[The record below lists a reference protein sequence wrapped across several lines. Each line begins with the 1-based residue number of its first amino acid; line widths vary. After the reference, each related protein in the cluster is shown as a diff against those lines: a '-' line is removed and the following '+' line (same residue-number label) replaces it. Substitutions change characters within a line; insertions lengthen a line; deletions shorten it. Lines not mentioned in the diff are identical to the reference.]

1 MTEITQLPIYKHQQE
16 INDALASH
24 QVIVVQGP
32 TGCGKT
38 TQLPRILLRNPMI
51 TGRIGLTQPRRIA
64 AVSVS
69 MRIAQE
75 IGCELGGEV
84 GYAIRFDD
92 KTSEDTIVKVMTD
105 GILLQESRSDQTYE
119 QYQVIIIDEAHER
132 SLNIDLAMGLL
143 KLALEKRPELRVIIS
158 SATIRAETFQR
169 YFSKTGDGS
178 DVPLISIQARTYP
191 VEIEYRDVAGRDRF
205 EMPQALVDEV
215 KAIHKSGEPGHILCF
230 LPGQGAILTCQ
241 EMLQTAQA
249 TEKGY
254 GDLWILPLYGQL
266 AREEQERVF
275 EERAGM
281 RKVVLATNIAETS
294 ITIPDVRFVIDSG
307 IAKIPRFNN
316 ATHVTALREEGVS
329 SASLAQRAG
338 RAGRTA
344 PGKCIRLFPESK
356 LSERSDFTDEEITR
370 LELSEVLLRLID
382 VGINDVESFPFPTR
396 PPKQA
401 IRDALAELRR
411 LDAIDEKNGLTKI
424 GQKMVVFPLSPRLA
438 RVVVE
443 AGMKYPGAL
452 HDIIVAVAWLSVKS
466 PLLFPPDHEAQ
477 ARRAHAKL
485 AHAMGDLLTA
495 IGIVHK
501 YEDAEYKKEFCKK
514 CFLDPDTMAFVSKSS
529 QQIEEIAETVGLI
542 AQPGCAEADIIR
554 SFLSAY
560 GDQCLVL
567 KGRSYVTPS
576 DINVVLHPSSSLYD
590 AMPKLIMALEFIQS
604 TRTYAE
610 QASVIRSTWLKE
622 YGIKVDLSQDSS
634 RPGQR
639 AYQEYSADRKKKRRF
654 ERSREALGY
663 DENMKKREA
672 YDPKAAN
679 AANATGSLTS
689 GGRKLF
695 RIQNSTPAAQI
706 GAAHSANAGRSSKV
720 PGELLIGSRTVRC
733 VSTSRNR
740 PLVILSLS
748 DLREIAPAQ
757 SLSDDKSVLNYRVSL
772 RDDSGRYEILH
783 NFRLGEIVEVAKTL
797 HLLDAKLCVPDSIP
811 IGASLSASSN
821 AKVLMRALPYL
832 GRCHVGT
839 RGKNGWLTVVGSED
853 IFWFE
858 FNDSPIDALD
868 FSVQTLNILSEYI
881 DDVGMLESISKTCG
895 GLAAALKKVR
905 SAVVDNYS

>member
-1 MTEITQLPIYKHQQE
+1 MTEITQLPIYSHQQE
-16 INDALASH
+16 INEALASH

-69 MRIAQE
+69 MRIAHE
-75 IGCELGGEV
+75 IGCELGDEV

-143 KLALEKRPELRVIIS
+143 KLALERRPELRVIIS
-158 SATIRAETFQR
+158 SATIRAETFQK

-191 VEIEYRDVAGRDRF
+191 VEIEYRDVAGRDRY

-215 KAIHKSGEPGHILCF
+215 KAIHKSGESGHILCF

-254 GDLWILPLYGQL
+254 GDLWVLPLYGQL
-266 AREEQERVF
+266 SREEQERVF
-275 EERAGM
+275 EERPGK

-316 ATHVTALREEGVS
+316 ETHVTALREEGVS
-329 SASLAQRAG
+329 AASLAQRAG

-344 PGKCIRLFPESK
+344 PGKCIRLFPEEK
-356 LSERSDFTDEEITR
+356 LRDRADFTDEEITR

-382 VGINDVESFPFPTR
+382 VGISDVESFPFPTR
-396 PPKQA
+396 PPRQA

-411 LDAIDEKNGLTKI
+411 LDAIDEKNSLTKI

-452 HDIIVAVAWLSVKS
+452 REVIVAVAWLSVKS
-466 PLLFPPDHEAQ
+466 PFLFPPDHEAQ
-477 ARRAHAKL
+477 ARRAHAKF

-495 IGIVHK
+495 IGVVRQ
-501 YEDAEYKKEFCKK
+501 YEAAEYKKEFCKK
-514 CFLDPDTMAFVSKSS
+514 CFLDPDTMAFVLKSS

-542 AQPGCAEADIIR
+542 AQPGEAEADVIR

-576 DINVVLHPSSSLYD
+576 DINIVLHPSSSLYD
-590 AMPKLIMALEFIQS
+590 SMPKLIMALEFIQS

-610 QASVIRSTWLKE
+610 QASVVRSTWLKE
-622 YGIKVDLSQDSS
+622 YGIQVDLSQNSS

-639 AYQEYSADRKKKRRF
+639 AYQEYGADRKKMRRF
-654 ERSREALGY
+654 ERTRAALGY
-663 DENMKKREA
+663 DENMNKTRGVV
-672 YDPKAAN
+672 DSKATNHAS
-679 AANATGSLTS
+679 GRGH

-695 RIQNSTPAAQI
+695 RIQNATPTTQP
-706 GAAHSANAGRSSKV
+706 GATSRTAKA
-720 PGELLIGSRTVRC
+720 PGEIIIGSRAVRC
-733 VSTSRNR
+733 VTTSKNR

-748 DLREIAPAQ
+748 ELRGIVSEQA
-757 SLSDDKSVLNYRVSL
+757 LGMDKSAFNYRTSL
-772 RDDSGRYEILH
+772 RDDSGRFEILH

-797 HLLDAKLCVPDSIP
+797 HLLDSKLCVPDTIP
-811 IGASLSASSN
+811 IGASLSAASN
-821 AKVLMRALPYL
+821 AKVLMRALPHL
-832 GRCHVGT
+832 GRCHVGA
-839 RGKNGWLTVVGSED
+839 RGKNGWLTLVGSED

-858 FNDSPIDALD
+858 FNDSPVDALD

-881 DDVGMLESISKTCG
+881 DDGSMLESISKACVRM
-895 GLAAALKKVR
+895 ADALKKIR
-905 SAVVDNYS
+905 GAVVDNYA

>member
-1 MTEITQLPIYKHQQE
+1 MTEITQLPIYKHQTE
-16 INDALASH
+16 INEALAAH
-24 QVIVVQGP
+24 QVIVVEGP

-92 KTSEDTIVKVMTD
+92 KTSEDTVVKVMTD
-105 GILLQESRSDQTYE
+105 GILLQESRSDKLYE

-143 KLALEKRPELRVIIS
+143 KLALAQRPELRVIIS

-178 DVPLISIQARTYP
+178 DVPLISIKARTYP
-191 VEIEYRDVAGRDRF
+191 VEIEYRKLEGRDRF
-205 EMPQALVDEV
+205 EMPQALADEV
-215 KAIHKSGEPGHILCF
+215 KAIHRSGESGHILCF

-266 AREEQERVF
+266 SREDQERVF
-275 EERAGM
+275 EERPGM

-316 ATHVTALREEGVS
+316 ATHVTSLREEGVS

-344 PGKCIRLFPESK
+344 PGKCIRLFSEDK
-356 LSERSDFTDEEITR
+356 LGERAEFTDEEITR

-382 VGINDVESFPFPTR
+382 VGINDVEQFPFPTR
-396 PPKQA
+396 PPKTA

-411 LDAIDEKNGLTKI
+411 LEAIDGKNGLTKI

-443 AGMKYPGAL
+443 AGMKYPSSL
-452 HDIIVAVAWLSVKS
+452 HEVIVAASWLSVKS
-466 PLLFPPDHEAQ
+466 PMLFPPDRETQ

-495 IGIVHK
+495 VGIVQK
-501 YEDAEYKKEFCKK
+501 YEAAEYKKEFCKK
-514 CFLDPDTMAFVSKSS
+514 NFLDPDTMAFVSKSS
-529 QQIEEIAETVGLI
+529 MQIEEIAETVGLI
-542 AQPGCAEADIIR
+542 SQPDGNETDVIR
-554 SFLSAY
+554 AFLSAY

-610 QASVIRSTWLKE
+610 QASVIRSAWLKE
-622 YGIKVDLSQDSS
+622 YGIKLDMSQDSQ

-639 AYQEYSADRKKKRRF
+639 AYQEYGAERKKMRRF
-654 ERSREALGY
+654 ERTRAALGY
-663 DENMKKREA
+663 DENMRKVRNDM
-672 YDPKAAN
+672 DPKAAN
-679 AANATGSLTS
+679 ASNAASAIKQ

-695 RIQNSTPAAQI
+695 RIQNAAPQANPAGDRAR
-706 GAAHSANAGRSSKV
+706 ARSAGL
-720 PGELLIGSRTVRC
+720 PGELQFGGHAIRC
-733 VSTSRNR
+733 VTTSKNR
-740 PLVILSLS
+740 PLAILTIS
-748 DLREIAPAQ
+748 DLREIASVCPQAE
-757 SLSDDKSVLNYRVSL
+757 DKSVLNCRASL
-772 RDDSGRYEILH
+772 RDDSGRFEILH
-783 NFRLGEIVEVAKTL
+783 NFRLGEIAEVAKTL
-797 HLLDAKLCVPDSIP
+797 HLLDSKLCVPDTIP
-811 IGASLSASSN
+811 IGASLSASAN
-821 AKVLMRALPYL
+821 LKVLLRALPHL
-832 GRCHVGT
+832 GHCHVGA

-881 DDVGMLESISKTCG
+881 DDAKALESISGCCG
-895 GLAAALKKVR
+895 RMADALKKVR
-905 SAVVDNYS
+905 SAVAGNYS